1 MIFTNSYGFT
11 FDQYVYD
18 ATNTKTESL
27 REFDFR
33 DATTAHTHTV
43 TRNPT
48 FLGESHVLFD
58 ACFKNY
64 SLVFNMEDMHF
75 SGKIMLPTRDNLF
88 STNSSIPH
96 PFHCLIAVTNKNF
109 INFITP
115 TS

>member
-48 FLGESHVLFD
+48 FLGESHVLLN
-58 ACFKNY
+58 ACFKN
-64 SLVFNMEDMHF
+64 
-75 SGKIMLPTRDNLF
+75 LF
-88 STNSSIPH
+88 STWKTC
-96 PFHCLIAVTNKNF
+96 FFQVK
-109 INFITP
+109 
-115 TS
+115 